1 MKVDFVL
8 LLLHSPAVS
17 LGYTVLG
24 EIFTY
29 VTVFFNPTIEVVT
42 FHLRGWCMLG
52 VFWAFTRLGHECQD
66 FFSLCNGV
74 HVCID
79 KTSVYTIMK
88 ECLGNGSQN
97 PMLTPREKS
106 PLPEKKSP
114 QRRNEPTTL
123 HQAGQRA

>member
-1 MKVDFVL
+1 
-8 LLLHSPAVS
+8 
-17 LGYTVLG
+17 
-24 EIFTY
+24 
-29 VTVFFNPTIEVVT
+29 
-42 FHLRGWCMLG
+42 MLG
-52 VFWAFTRLGHECQD
+52 VFLAFTRLGHECQD
-66 FFSLCNGV
+66 FFSLCYGV
-74 HVCID
+74 HVCIDKTSVYTIMKD

-123 HQAGQRA
+123 HQAGQ